1 MTYIEIPMQLFECHI
16 YVIYYFVFGRGGEVY
31 ITDVALTE
39 FGILGEDI
47 YIHDSSVKQAM
58 LGRSILEK
66 NAGNEE
72 LPIIDISAVTCNF

>member
-47 YIHDSSVKQAM
+47 YIYTTRALNRQCWAEVS
-58 LGRSILEK
+58 
-66 NAGNEE
+66 
-72 LPIIDISAVTCNF
+72 